1 MRAESFDRPAVLRL
15 VASADG
21 ARRGGFLRLTVFL
34 IAAVVAGCSSDNVS
48 LTCPGAEIAP
58 DLGAIAQ
65 FPPGAGRALS
75 DIQLGGKIRAVATAC
90 KREDVGIAST
100 LDITFFAARNNSQ
113 LRRGV
118 LPYFV
123 ALADST
129 GTILAKQNFTIPVQF
144 TPTQNAVEFHDNIT
158 THLPVRNVATGD
170 SYAII
175 IGFQLSAE
183 ELAFN
188 REHREQ

>member
-1 MRAESFDRPAVLRL
+1 MRAEYLDRLAVLRP
-15 VASADG
+15 VPGGGG
-21 ARRGGFLRLTVFL
+21 ARRGGFLRLAAFL
-34 IAAVVAGCSSDNVS
+34 IAALSSGCSSDAVS

-75 DIQLGGKIRAVATAC
+75 DIQLGGRIRAVSTAC
-90 KREDVGIAST
+90 KREDVGVASS
-100 LDITFFAARNNSQ
+100 LDITFFAARNDPQ
-113 LRRGV
+113 LRQGV

-123 ALADST
+123 AIADST
-129 GTILAKQNFTIPVQF
+129 GTILAKQNFTVPVQF
-144 TPTQNAVEFHDNIT
+144 TATQNAVEFHDKIT
-158 THLPVRNVATGD
+158 THLPVRNVANGD

-175 IGFQLSAE
+175 VGFQLSAE